1 MQKRKGHFFT
11 ALRLLWRTRGFLIPR
26 VALYGVY
33 FFATV
38 GFVWTLVGVFTFAAD
53 TVAVQVAILVAAAAG
68 LYAIGRRYLRRQRT
82 AGQVP
87 HLMAMVQALDD
98 PKGSPRR
105 SALVESS
112 EDLVDA
118 QFPEH
123 RRLIRLEDLVQRV
136 LRDTAADLAIGIRPF
151 PGFAKLGGLR
161 RALLATTT
169 AYLRSAILS
178 EVLRSRDPNVWAAA
192 RDALVRYAQVAP
204 RLATSALRL
213 QLLGGLFLLA
223 VGGLILLPTWR
234 VVDLTQ
240 VTGGASLAALAWG
253 VLRQAQVVKQALF
266 EPFAMGYMVPGFR
279 HAASGIAVEPDWA
292 VRLEEHSK
300 RFRQIQLRA
309 EAFVPAP
316 VSGAAPAVAGE
327 GATPAEGKSRDAQAS
342 EASGAEGDS

>member
-53 TVAVQVAILVAAAAG
+53 TVAAAVG

-87 HLMAMVQALDD
+87 HLLAMVQALDD

-105 SALVESS
+105 AALVESS
-112 EDLVDA
+112 EDLVDT
-118 QFPEH
+118 QFPEY

-136 LRDTAADLAIGIRPF
+136 LRDTSADLALEIRPF
-151 PGFAKLGGLR
+151 PGFAKLGALR
-161 RALLATTT
+161 RALLGTTT
-169 AYLRSAILS
+169 AYLRSAVLS

-192 RDALVRYAQVAP
+192 RDTLVRYAQVAP
-204 RLATSALRL
+204 RMATSALRL
-213 QLLGGLFLLA
+213 QILGGLFLLA

-234 VVDLTQ
+234 VVNLTAL
-240 VTGGASLAALAWG
+240 TGGASLAALAWG

-266 EPFAMGYMVPGFR
+266 EPFAMGYVVPAFR
-279 HAASGIAVEPDWA
+279 RAIEGVRVEPDWT
-292 VRLEEHSK
+292 VRLEERSK
-300 RFRQIQLRA
+300 RFRQLQLRA

-316 VSGAAPAVAGE
+316 AHGADPPVDDDADSELAPASAQPQPPVERPADGE
-327 GATPAEGKSRDAQAS
+327 T
-342 EASGAEGDS
+342 